1 MRSRESQASGSKGQ
15 TMTLLNGRACRGGA
29 RVLHME
35 NISNLYIGSR
45 ATHACWCVPAPSG
58 TVVFFFQNLHSKQT
72 KNALH
77 WTRTEAH
84 CGGLSVCTA
93 RAPRLGS
100 YSYCDSAVKQ
110 NGAGSNP
117 LLAAPASVR
126 IAAVPSAR
134 KPCDSPFGA
143 VCGGWASGANAP
155 RVLGSSNE
163 YSNGLRAMVRS

>member
-1 MRSRESQASGSKGQ
+1 M
-15 TMTLLNGRACRGGA
+15 L
-29 RVLHME
+29 
-35 NISNLYIGSR
+35 
-45 ATHACWCVPAPSG
+45 
-58 TVVFFFQNLHSKQT
+58 
-72 KNALH
+72 
-77 WTRTEAH
+77 
-84 CGGLSVCTA
+84 VCTA
-93 RAPRLGS
+93 RAPRLG
-100 YSYCDSAVKQ
+100 SYCDSAVKQ

>member
-1 MRSRESQASGSKGQ
+1 MHSRDKSTPRSR
-15 TMTLLNGRACRGGA
+15 LL
-29 RVLHME
+29 
-35 NISNLYIGSR
+35 
-45 ATHACWCVPAPSG
+45 THVKK
-58 TVVFFFQNLHSKQT
+58 H
-72 KNALH
+72 ALH
-77 WTRTEAH
+77 R
-84 CGGLSVCTA
+84 
-93 RAPRLGS
+93 PRPVRGA
-100 YSYCDSAVKQ
+100 YCDSVVKQ

-143 VCGGWASGANAP
+143 VCVGWASGAP